1 MMNPALEQPP
11 ATVGRIPNSS
21 PETSVRNPIRS
32 MVDRGNFRAA
42 TPQSQEV
49 RYLPSVDVIFYLTSK
64 PQNNE
69 SDHSHRRIRDLEA
82 ELEKVKGEFN
92 LYQDRAMDEISKVR
106 KERDEWEEESKDKIN
121 IFHKD
126 YRELSSEWN
135 EKYIVLEKK
144 QEELGKDHA
153 TALKAI
159 EKQKL
164 DINELTI
171 EISRSVKISGTTTR
185 DDDHFKMKFASLE
198 GAVRQW
204 VFQTFHGIP
213 NLKHQ
218 DLPQIVQD
226 SLKAAVLGY
235 NPQPDSKVD
244 RREIEAVVFEKLRTH
259 IFCAAFVFPT
269 HEQYR
274 SISEALGGTGN
285 FFHSRIRFQRS

>member
-1 MMNPALEQPP
+1 M
-11 ATVGRIPNSS
+11 
-21 PETSVRNPIRS
+21 
-32 MVDRGNFRAA
+32 
-42 TPQSQEV
+42 
-49 RYLPSVDVIFYLTSK
+49 DVIFYLTSK
-64 PQNNE
+64 PQKNE
-69 SDHSHRRIRDLEA
+69 GDYGHRRIRDLEA
-82 ELEKVKGEFN
+82 ELEKVKGEYN
-92 LYQDRAMDEISKVR
+92 RYQDRAMDEISKAR
-106 KERDEWEEESKDKIN
+106 NERDEWEEEAKGGIN

-126 YRELSSEWN
+126 HREQSNKWN
-135 EKYIVLEKK
+135 EKFITLEKENK
-144 QEELGKDHA
+144 EFREGHA
-153 TALKAI
+153 AALEVI

-164 DINELTI
+164 DINELTV

-204 VFQTFHGIP
+204 VLQTFHGIP

-218 DLPQIVQD
+218 DLPPTVQD

-259 IFCAAFVFPT
+259 IFCHAFVSTT

-274 SISEALGGTGN
+274 SIFQALGGTGN
-285 FFHSRIRFQRS
+285 FLHFRSRFQKL